1 MKTKLTVAAAG
12 LLLALGPALAGGGL
26 TTNQAGATK
35 VAVLGGSASE
45 VTPELIAKWKATAA
59 TADYSLP
66 MRPL

>member
-26 TTNQAGATK
+26 TINETGATK
-35 VAVLGGSASE
+35 LAALEQSRE

-59 TADYSLP
+59 TSDYSLP